1 MSDLSAN
8 TVAMEIGQTPAP
20 ARHIPGEAGVWI
32 FILGDML
39 VFALFFA
46 VFVFYRGQNPELYR
60 QAQATLNSNYGAF
73 NTILLLTSSWFVV
86 LAVNAARKGLKKP
99 ASILF
104 ALAWLCGAGFA
115 SVKVLE
121 YSEKINAGIGL
132 TTNDFYMYYFIFTG
146 LHFLHVLIGM
156 VILSVLFVIAR
167 RDVSKPS
174 DIAILEGGASYWHMV
189 DVLWI
194 ILFPLLYLMK

>member
-1 MSDLSAN
+1 MD
-8 TVAMEIGQTPAP
+8 VAAAP
-20 ARHIPGEAGVWI
+20 ADPSAGSSRHVPGEAGIWI

-60 QAQATLNSNYGAF
+60 KAQATLNSNYGAL

-86 LAVNAARKGLKKP
+86 LAVNAARKGLNRS
-99 ASILF
+99 AAVLV

-115 SVKVLE
+115 TIKVLE

-156 VILSVLFVIAR
+156 AILSVLFVIAR
-167 RDVSKPS
+167 RGGARPS
-174 DIAILEGGASYWHMV
+174 HIAILEGGASYWHMV